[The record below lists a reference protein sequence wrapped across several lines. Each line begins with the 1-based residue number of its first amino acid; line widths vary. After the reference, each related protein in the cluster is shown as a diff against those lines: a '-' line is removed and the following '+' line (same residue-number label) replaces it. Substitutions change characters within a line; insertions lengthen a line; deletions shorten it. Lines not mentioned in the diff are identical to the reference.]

1 MEQVIEDTQRQVAN
15 HRGVAC
21 LFKKHK
27 ANVFNFKA
35 YPVRFPDKVTNLH
48 QERYRQLP
56 FTHIGGAPVAL
67 ATSSDIA
74 ISSQF
79 LYEIEI
85 QLGTL
90 KK

>member
-1 MEQVIEDTQRQVAN
+1 M
-15 HRGVAC
+15 
-21 LFKKHK
+21 
-27 ANVFNFKA
+27 
-35 YPVRFPDKVTNLH
+35 RFPDKVTNLH

-79 LYEIEI
+79 LYDIEI